1 MKSWALNALRF
12 FEGTGYAVLA
22 GSAGGPSMHYEVWK
36 IVNSRVT
43 ERFWGLQIY
52 GEMSECSLNGKAIGK
67 EQGEKYLNSLPK
79 VLDPYVYWIDIDHQD
94 N

>member
-1 MKSWALNALRF
+1 
-12 FEGTGYAVLA
+12 
-22 GSAGGPSMHYEVWK
+22 
-36 IVNSRVT
+36 
-43 ERFWGLQIY
+43 
-52 GEMSECSLNGKAIGK
+52 MSECSLNGKAIGK